1 MQNNYRKIEPAPVL
15 GKTANAICIHGVH
28 VQLFQSCSVHYEL
41 RQITEVQTVPEGQ
54 MMPPMWGAPLMTGNI
69 TLSGDDYAG
78 WGPEDN
84 YIYEKIAELN
94 GLTLI

>member
-1 MQNNYRKIEPAPVL
+1 
-15 GKTANAICIHGVH
+15 
-28 VQLFQSCSVHYEL
+28 
-41 RQITEVQTVPEGQ
+41 VPEGQ